1 MEVRLVNKSIA
12 ALAGGIIVTALG
24 WQALAQTP
32 PPGTRPPG
40 NQPAPPPTT
49 NTAAAPTMAGTKVGV
64 VNMNKVLKNFN
75 KAQQL
80 NNHIASQVNA
90 FGQQITAKREQMEK
104 LKAEMAKSVNPTEV
118 ENMRKQAVQIERE
131 MQDLDAEARKQISN
145 QQNSIAT
152 SIYKDIE
159 GVIQRVAVANGFDI
173 VLSFPDATTDT
184 EMYSQPNVVRKLAS
198 QAAIPIYFK
207 PHVDL
212 SDAVV
217 QTLNATFPVAAAP
230 PATNPGAP
238 QIIPTAGTNQPQPK
252 K

>member
-1 MEVRLVNKSIA
+1 
-12 ALAGGIIVTALG
+12 
-24 WQALAQTP
+24 
-32 PPGTRPPG
+32 
-40 NQPAPPPTT
+40 
-49 NTAAAPTMAGTKVGV
+49 
-64 VNMNKVLKNFN
+64 
-75 KAQQL
+75 
-80 NNHIASQVNA
+80 
-90 FGQQITAKREQMEK
+90 
-104 LKAEMAKSVNPTEV
+104 
-118 ENMRKQAVQIERE
+118 MRKQAVQIERE